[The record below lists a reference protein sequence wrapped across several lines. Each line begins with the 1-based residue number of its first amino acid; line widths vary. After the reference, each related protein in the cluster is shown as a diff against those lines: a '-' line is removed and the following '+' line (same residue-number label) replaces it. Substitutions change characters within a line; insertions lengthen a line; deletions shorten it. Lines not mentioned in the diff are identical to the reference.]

1 MEPESTQQRLL
12 RNAER
17 LMAEKGIAA
26 TSVREITEAAEANV
40 ASVNYYFGG
49 KSALLSELLKERFLQ
64 LDNQLLARIESVM
77 ASANGSAPAVRDLVL
92 AYFDALV
99 HLGFNSR
106 TGDLDPFILLI
117 QRASAEQ
124 EAVLES
130 AQDYRAPGISRLVA
144 LLGSS
149 VPEGLR
155 SNLNTQILL
164 GLMFT
169 ASVSAMPFMSADRKD
184 CTQVDAIKDCLA
196 AGVEAYL
203 RRIATANGT

>member
-1 MEPESTQQRLL
+1 MGSASTQQRIL

-17 LMAEKGIAA
+17 LMAKNGIAA

-64 LDNQLLARIESVM
+64 LDNQLLVRIEPM
-77 ASANGSAPAVRDLVL
+77 TASANGSSPAVRDLVL

-99 HLGFNSR
+99 HLGFNSV

-124 EAVLES
+124 EAVLER
-130 AQDYRAPGISRLVA
+130 AQDYQAPGVSRLVA

-149 VPEGLR
+149 VPEDLR
-155 SNLNTQILL
+155 SNLNTRILL

-169 ASVSAMPFMSADRKD
+169 ASVSAMPFMSADHKD
-184 CTQVDAIKDCLA
+184 SIQVDAIKDCLV
-196 AGVEAYL
+196 AGVKAYL
-203 RRIATANGT
+203 RRIATLNEA